1 MFGKT
6 DYDKISLD
14 DFSDDDS
21 SGDERGTHPTAGGA
35 RNRSTPNSTGNGSSN
50 YGDDGNGGSQ
60 LRQQQLMKAQDQGLE
75 MLGKAAERLGTLSM
89 GISEELGQQ
98 NKYLDEMDEDL
109 EVAADDLDFV
119 TRKTKEFIAKS
130 GGQKTCLVIVAL
142 AAIVILLILLI
153 LYT

>member
-6 DYDKISLD
+6 DYNKISLD

-21 SGDERGTHPTAGGA
+21 SGDERGNHQQG
-35 RNRSTPNSTGNGSSN
+35 TGNGSSN
-50 YGDDGNGGSQ
+50 YGDDVAGNGLQ
-60 LRQQQLMKAQDQGLE
+60 RQQQLMKEQDQGLE
-75 MLGKAAERLGTLSM
+75 MLSKAAERLGTLSM

-109 EVAADDLDFV
+109 EVAADNLDFV

-130 GGQKTCLVIVAL
+130 GGMQSCLVIATL
-142 AAIVILLILLI
+142 GAIVLLLILLI